1 MADIELDLGDLHT
14 LWVELSRVHRR
25 FGEAEGVDP
34 RLLDAVGHAGLGG
47 RLRDFGSSW
56 DERRE
61 DLGEDLDKVWR
72 GIRLVEEV
80 YRELDLTL
88 AREAPPRVDWS

>member
-25 FGEAEGVDP
+25 FGEADGVGT
-34 RLLDAVGHAGLGG
+34 RLVDAVGHRGLAG

-61 DLGEDLDKVWR
+61 DLAEDLDRVWR

-80 YRELDLTL
+80 HRELDLTL
-88 AREAPPRVDWS
+88 AGEAPRVDWP